1 MFRKRKRDHEQPAG
15 GDKASVGEVLQCSF
29 CRKTQEDVHKLIAGP
44 TGFICDECVEV
55 CVDIIVDDSTRHAVP
70 EDSAV
75 GQHWRSVAE
84 RLRPSKS
91 VTCSL
96 CGNLALEHEML
107 RIENRG
113 MICGRCADAVEDAL
127 ARGRPID

>member
-1 MFRKRKRDHEQPAG
+1 
-15 GDKASVGEVLQCSF
+15 
-29 CRKTQEDVHKLIAGP
+29 
-44 TGFICDECVEV
+44 
-55 CVDIIVDDSTRHAVP
+55 VDNTTRQAVP

-91 VTCSL
+91 VTCGL
-96 CGNLALEHEML
+96 CGGLLLEHEML

-113 MICGRCADAVEDAL
+113 MICGRCADAVDDAL